1 MVGSRSPVG
10 LEFARYSIDYHYLR
24 NWLYLRAKWGPK
36 RADRHIPDYAKRIIQ
51 EYLQGPPPT
60 TKEEEEV
67 EKKEE
72 GGGWWPPPAVAEA
85 VRRTSGG
92 SGGWLEE
99 LDGQCQSNADA
110 TWF

>member
-1 MVGSRSPVG
+1 MG
-10 LEFARYSIDYHYLR
+10 LEFARYSIDYHCLR

-60 TKEEEEV
+60 TKEEEEEV

>member
-1 MVGSRSPVG
+1 MG